1 MAKKIIF
8 SALTFAGAFVVGI
21 LIFFPISQVAS
32 KYIKGFVDKES
43 IDLRYDVLNIGF
55 FGAQVTN
62 LKTGDLTVNKII
74 IKYNPIGALFKRFS
88 FEAESPLFIAG
99 GKMAGDTITAD
110 IKGSVAGLAKLG
122 NFDGSGSLDIKGKY
136 NINSREGSVEVSS
149 GAVSLAHP
157 LMNVEADELK
167 AKAGIKGNIITIDN
181 VAAKGKTA
189 LDGKGTVVL
198 NTKKIEFSTLD
209 IQGKAGMM
217 GMNMDFKIQGPASS
231 PRFVTQ

>member
-1 MAKKIIF
+1 MTKKIIF
-8 SALTFAGAFVVGI
+8 SALTFLGAFVVGI

-32 KYIKGFVDKES
+32 KYISSAVSKGN
-43 IDLRYDVLNIGF
+43 IDLRYDALDIGF

-62 LKTGDLTVNKII
+62 LKTGNLAVDKII
-74 IKYNPIGALFKRFS
+74 VKYNPIGAIFKRFS
-88 FEAESPLFIAG
+88 FEAESPLFMAG

-122 NFDGSGSLDIKGKY
+122 NFNGSGSVDVKGKY
-136 NINSREGSVEVSS
+136 NINSKEGSVEVSS
-149 GAVSLAHP
+149 GAVSFAHP
-157 LMNVEADELK
+157 LMNVEADTLS

-181 VAAKGKTA
+181 VEAKGKTT

-217 GMNMDFKIQGPASS
+217 GMNMNFKIQGSASS
-231 PRFVTQ
+231 PRFITQ